1 MSRAAP
7 DAGGRDA
14 GGRDASGGAPRGA
27 VRDAAAPSRG
37 GRRGAALSLRDR
49 LTLLATGAVAIALV
63 VGALALS
70 AVLGAGRVAAL
81 DDVVRAR
88 AQTVAAL
95 VTDDRV
101 PDPLPVAEPGEVAQ
115 VLDAD
120 GGVLASSA
128 TASRTLPVLDA
139 ATVAAWHRE
148 AGDAVVV
155 RTTTASAYDAQ
166 ARVAVRAVTLDGA
179 PATVVATVPLDE
191 VRGILDAT
199 RLALLLVV
207 PVLTLGVALLVRTL
221 LGRALAPVEDLRA
234 AADRVAL
241 AGGPGSLPVPAADD
255 ELAALARTL
264 NAMLDRLEASA
275 ARQRAFVGDAAH
287 ELRSPVAAAR
297 AAVEVARAHPAAYPV
312 DELVA
317 DLEPEVARMQTLVD
331 DLLVLARV
339 GAAPV
344 ARERVDLGAVAH
356 AAADSAGPVAAGRGV
371 RVAVRGDGSAL
382 GTDDGVRRVLRNL
395 VANAARHAGAVVEV
409 DVADGRVT
417 VDDDGPGIAPV
428 DRERVFARF
437 VRLDDAR
444 ERDAGGTGLGLAI
457 AREVARD
464 LGGDVVLGD
473 APAGGLR
480 AVVTL
485 PAVPARGAAPPREGG

>member
-1 MSRAAP
+1 MRA
-7 DAGGRDA
+7 
-14 GGRDASGGAPRGA
+14 
-27 VRDAAAPSRG
+27 RG
-37 GRRGAALSLRDR
+37 GRRRALSLADR
-49 LTLLATGAVAIALV
+49 LTLLATGVVAVALV
-63 VGALALS
+63 AGALALS
-70 AVLGAGRVAAL
+70 GVLGASRVAAL
-81 DDVVRAR
+81 DEVVRAR
-88 AQTVAAL
+88 AATVAAL
-95 VTDDRV
+95 VADDRV
-101 PDPLPVAEPGEVAQ
+101 PDPLPVAEAGEVAQ

-128 TASRTLPVLDA
+128 TASRTLPVLDR
-139 ATVAAWHRE
+139 ATLVAWRVE
-148 AGDAVVV
+148 AEGDVLV
-155 RTTTASAYDAQ
+155 RTTDASAYDVQ
-166 ARVAVRAVTLDGA
+166 ARVAVLPVTLAGA

-191 VRGILDAT
+191 VRGVLDAL

-275 ARQRAFVGDAAH
+275 ARQRTFVADAAH

-312 DELVA
+312 ADLVA
-317 DLEPEVARMQTLVD
+317 DLAPEVARMQALVD

-344 ARERVDLGAVAH
+344 PRGPVDLAD
-356 AAADSAGPVAAGRGV
+356 AAAEAASSAAPVADARAV
-371 RVAVRGDGSAL
+371 RVALAGAGAAL
-382 GTDDGVRRVLRNL
+382 GTADGVRRVLRNL
-395 VANAARHAGAVVEV
+395 VVNAARHAAARV
-409 DVADGRVT
+409 DVTVDDGRVV
-417 VDDDGPGIAPV
+417 VDDDGPGIAPQ
-428 DRERVFARF
+428 DRERVFERF

-457 AREVARD
+457 AREVARE
-464 LGGDVVLGD
+464 LGGDVVLGT

-485 PAVPARGAAPPREGG
+485 PTASADGPRVRTSGHGPMMGGHAGDPRARPTPEST

>member
-1 MSRAAP
+1 MSARGRA
-7 DAGGRDA
+7 DGR
-14 GGRDASGGAPRGA
+14 G
-27 VRDAAAPSRG
+27 PST
-37 GRRGAALSLRDR
+37 LSLRDR
-49 LTLLATGAVAIALV
+49 LTLLATGVVAVALV
-63 VGALALS
+63 AGALALS
-70 AVLGAGRVAAL
+70 AVIGASRVAAL

-88 AQTVAAL
+88 AATVTAL
-95 VTDDRV
+95 VADDRV

-115 VLDAD
+115 VLDAG
-120 GGVLASSA
+120 GGVVASSA

-139 ATVAAWHRE
+139 ATVAAWRRD
-148 AGDAVVV
+148 AGDGVLV
-155 RTTTASAYDAQ
+155 RTTGASAYDAQ

-179 PATVVATVPLDE
+179 PATVVASVPLDE
-191 VRGILDAT
+191 VRGVLDAT

-275 ARQRAFVGDAAH
+275 ARQRAFVADAAH

-297 AAVEVARAHPAAYPV
+297 AAVEVARAHPDAYPV
-312 DELVA
+312 DELLA
-317 DLEPEVARMQTLVD
+317 DLAPEVARMQALVD

-339 GAAPV
+339 GATSAPRAPV
-344 ARERVDLGAVAH
+344 DLAAAAGEAAASAAPAADAHAVALELVG
-356 AAADSAGPVAAGRGV
+356 A
-371 RVAVRGDGSAL
+371 GSAL

-395 VANAARHAGAVVEV
+395 VANAARHAATRVQVT
-409 DVADGRVT
+409 VAPARVT
-417 VDDDGPGIAPV
+417 VDDDGPGIAPA
-428 DRERVFARF
+428 DRERVFERF

-444 ERDAGGTGLGLAI
+444 VRDAGGSGLGLAI

-485 PAVPARGAAPPREGG
+485 PAVPAATPRVRTPGAGADDGSSRGRPPRTPTPETT